1 MESLR
6 KYLGYIVYGLFLF
19 ACVFGVIS
27 KFTDAADAF
36 KGISDFDSFMSF
48 IATWLTE
55 LIVWTIA
62 FIMAIVAMT
71 KLSRMTPEQQ
81 DGKAVTFVLLG
92 ALAEFIGLSVLL
104 IVYAK
109 LNTVD
114 VLKGDTF
121 WFPWIASLLVVI
133 GVIVRKASLSK
144 NVLASKICG
153 AALALIMMVVAI
165 LLMGQQGDMKKVTW
179 IFFIIAYAALC
190 AFPLLSSPLKK

>member
-36 KGISDFDSFMSF
+36 KGIDGFDGFMSF
-48 IATWLTE
+48 VATWLTE
-55 LIVWTIA
+55 LIVWTVA

-81 DGKAVTFVLLG
+81 DGKAITWVMLG

-109 LNTVD
+109 LGTVD
-114 VLKGDTF
+114 LLKGDTF
-121 WFPWIASLLVVI
+121 WFPWIASMLVII
-133 GVIVRKASLSK
+133 GIIVRKVSLAK

-153 AALALIMMVVAI
+153 AALAVVMMVVAI
-165 LLMGQQGDMKKVTW
+165 LLMGQRGDMAKVTW
-179 IFFIIAYAALC
+179 VFFIIAYAALA

>member
-36 KGISDFDSFMSF
+36 KGINDFDSFMSF

-109 LNTVD
+109 LHTVD

-179 IFFIIAYAALC
+179 VFFIIAYAALV
-190 AFPLLSSPLKK
+190 AFPLLSSPLKQ

>member
-109 LNTVD
+109 IGTVD

-121 WFPWIASLLVVI
+121 WFPWIASMLVVI
-133 GVIVRKASLSK
+133 GVIVRKVSLSK

>member
-109 LNTVD
+109 LGTVD

-121 WFPWIASLLVVI
+121 WFPWIASMLVVI

>member
-48 IATWLTE
+48 IATWVTE

-92 ALAEFIGLSVLL
+92 ALAEFIGLSILL

-109 LNTVD
+109 IGTVD
-114 VLKGDTF
+114 LLKGDTF
-121 WFPWIASLLVVI
+121 WFPWIASMLVVI

-144 NVLASKICG
+144 HVLASKICG
-153 AALALIMMVVAI
+153 AVLALIMMVVAI

-179 IFFIIAYAALC
+179 IFFIIAYVALG

>member
-6 KYLGYIVYGLFLF
+6 KYLGYIVYGLFMF

-36 KGISDFDSFMSF
+36 KGINDFDSFMSF
-48 IATWLTE
+48 VATWLTE
-55 LIVWTIA
+55 LIVWTVA

-81 DGKAVTFVLLG
+81 DSKAVTWVLLG

-109 LNTVD
+109 LNTVKY
-114 VLKGDTF
+114 LEGDTF

-133 GVIVRKASLSK
+133 GVIVRKVSFAK
-144 NVLASKICG
+144 NVLVGKIFA
-153 AALALIMMVVAI
+153 AALALVMFVVAI
-165 LLMGQQGDMKKVTW
+165 ILMGQRGDMAKVTW
-179 IFFIIAYAALC
+179 VFFMIAYAGLC

>member
-62 FIMAIVAMT
+62 FIMTIVAMT

-109 LNTVD
+109 LGTVD

-121 WFPWIASLLVVI
+121 WFPWIASMLVVI
-133 GVIVRKASLSK
+133 GVIVRKVSLSK